1 MEAPQRSEV
10 AKLMEEIELAYQAAR
25 LALSGYAIKAKHAF
39 ISARQE
45 HIALCH
51 EELRQLVGEQEAMK
65 LMCEAQDKVRNEEW

>member
-10 AKLMEEIELAYQAAR
+10 ARLMEEIELAYEAAR
-25 LALSGYAIKAKHAF
+25 LALSGYAITAKHTF

-65 LMCEAQDKVRNEEW
+65 LMCEAQDRVMKEEL